1 MDFGAWLRPTLFGP
15 FLTMWTLATVSALLG
30 AQQMLLGY
38 RFDSWVTAMLIG
50 SFLASGMA
58 VLLLTADVVLLKWKK
73 RMLPMGQR
81 AWTSSCATPLATMGL
96 WSVWPGPVD
105 SVAWIAVAI
114 VVPMIAAAFGMRFL
128 LGKRI

>member
-15 FLTMWTLATVSALLG
+15 FLTMWSLATVGSLLG
-30 AQQMLLGY
+30 AQQTVLGH

-50 SFLASGMA
+50 SFFAAGMA
-58 VLLLTADVVLLKWKK
+58 VLLLVADITLLKAKK

-96 WSVWPGPVD
+96 WTVWPAPVD
-105 SVAWIAVAI
+105 
-114 VVPMIAAAFGMRFL
+114 
-128 LGKRI
+128 